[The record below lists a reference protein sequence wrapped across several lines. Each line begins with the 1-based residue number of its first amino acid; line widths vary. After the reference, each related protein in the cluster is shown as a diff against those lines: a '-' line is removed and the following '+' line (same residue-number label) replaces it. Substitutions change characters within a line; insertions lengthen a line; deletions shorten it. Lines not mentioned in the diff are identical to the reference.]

1 MYGYVTVNKPELKF
15 KEFDRYRSYYCGL
28 CSVLKE
34 KYGVNGQLSISYDMT
49 FLILLLTGLY
59 EPKTREWEER
69 CIAHPLVKHK
79 ARSNYVTDY
88 VADMNVLMTYYKCVD
103 DWQDEKKI
111 TRRTFAALL
120 KGASKKIISNYPK
133 KAQQIDEALGQLAEA
148 EKRKEKNIDTASSF
162 FAQVMACMT
171 VMREDEWERQLYDL
185 GYALGKFIYLCDAY
199 EDLESD
205 VSAGRYNVLE
215 YHMNQPEF
223 DNMCESI
230 LNAVMAECARAF
242 ERLPILEDAGLLRN
256 ILYSG
261 VWTRFHAAKQ
271 KRQNMEGQSER
282 SV

>member
-34 KYGVNGQLSISYDMT
+34 KYGINGQLSISYDMT

-59 EPKTREWEER
+59 EPKTREWDER
-69 CIAHPLVKHK
+69 CAVHPFVKHK

-88 VADMNVLMTYYKCVD
+88 VADMNVLMTYYKCID
-103 DWQDEKKI
+103 DWQDEKKF
-111 TRRTFAALL
+111 TRKAFSAMLSKAAKKVRL
-120 KGASKKIISNYPK
+120 KYPD
-133 KAQQIDEALGQLAEA
+133 KAQRINEALKQLSDA
-148 EKRKEKNIDTASSF
+148 EKRKEENIDTASSF
-162 FAQVMACMT
+162 FAEIMACMA
-171 VMREDEWERQLYDL
+171 VMHEDEWAQELYNL

-199 EDLESD
+199 EDLEAD
-205 VSAGRYNVLE
+205 VSAGRYNVFE
-215 YHMNQPEF
+215 NHVNQKDF
-223 DNMCESI
+223 DEMCEGI
-230 LNAVMAECARAF
+230 LNVVMADCARAF
-242 ERLPILEDAGLLRN
+242 ERLPILEDAELMRN

-271 KRQNMEGQSER
+271 KRQKDGGKSER